1 MTEEPK
7 IIEGTA
13 RRKDAPPKREWNVAD
28 PIERIV
34 ILVISAFALTI
45 AARYGSD
52 VGAILF
58 PFLPDTPVF

>member
-1 MTEEPK
+1 MKEPK
-7 IIEGTA
+7 IIEGTS
-13 RRKDAPPKREWNVAD
+13 RRKDAPPQKQWSVAD

-34 ILVISAFALTI
+34 ILIVSAFALTM